1 MQFTDITV
9 WVAIAMTLSVFQIS
23 KADDED
29 EEASAFSGC
38 VFIVSCLVI
47 EPGSQSRLCQSS
59 TEVQV
64 QFQSAV

>member
-29 EEASAFSGC
+29 EKASAFSGC
-38 VFIVSCLVI
+38 VFIFL
-47 EPGSQSRLCQSS
+47 
-59 TEVQV
+59 
-64 QFQSAV
+64 A